1 MIIRK
6 LWKKFHLKLIR
17 KSLNLMFIT
26 SFVLALVSSYY
37 FCRLRLRGSL
47 QTSSCPLAL
56 SQSRRCPCGT
66 WRERWPTVPSFPQGK
81 RKAQIGMEVCTTR
94 LSAGTYSLGACR
106 QHGEEDLCRYKM
118 EGVMTV
124 LRLFNWPSCLSG
136 LRGEES
142 EVERR

>member
-1 MIIRK
+1 MQELEGK
-6 LWKKFHLKLIR
+6 VTQAQTG
-17 KSLNLMFIT
+17 MED
-26 SFVLALVSSYY
+26 VE
-37 FCRLRLRGSL
+37 SL
-47 QTSSCPLAL
+47 QFLLSTQLPKLLGQLLPSYKLFTLA
-56 SQSRRCPCGT
+56 
-66 WRERWPTVPSFPQGK
+66 QGLYIK
-81 RKAQIGMEVCTTR
+81 HNR
-94 LSAGTYSLGACR
+94 LSAGNYSLGACR